1 VSQLQLGLLAIG
13 ALVITS
19 VLVYNWW
26 QERSIRRDMVRRFD
40 GPIDDVLMGN
50 KAAADP
56 EADDAFAM
64 DVAEEAADDEG
75 FEPAIEDEPDVP
87 DELETEPEWEE
98 PEFTASEPD
107 EIEIEEN
114 EPEITLPSI
123 EDTIEEREPE
133 PILLQEEEEAEAF
146 EPLAAEETEEFEED
160 IPSLITSSSIEDS
173 APEPAP
179 SLIPPATPLPA
190 GVDSQ
195 IDEIAIVSIDSAM
208 TGEALREL
216 LSTVAD
222 FGKPV
227 RWFGASGAEWLPLT
241 KEYASRNFSTVVGAL
256 QLADRS
262 GAVQAKGLRDFQDQ
276 IDELG
281 QQTGGQLAWQEQRD
295 ALQYAQALDQFCI
308 DVDVTVTLHLAAGIS
323 GPFAGTKFRSL
334 MEASGL
340 TLKDDGRFHS
350 SNAEGET
357 MFTICN
363 ADQRPLS
370 EEGLRTS
377 SLHDVVLML
386 DVPRV
391 GDANNVFKQMAML
404 GNRME
409 TALNAKL
416 TDARQRA
423 LGDAEIEQ
431 IRSQIKAIHAKMQER
446 QLVPGSASVLRLFS

>member
-1 VSQLQLGLLAIG
+1 MSQLQLGLLAIG
-13 ALVITS
+13 ALVIIS
-19 VLVYNWW
+19 VLVNNWW
-26 QERSIRRDMVRRFD
+26 QERRIRRDMVQRFD

-50 KAAADP
+50 KAASDP
-56 EADDAFAM
+56 DADDAFAVDAAEDL
-64 DVAEEAADDEG
+64 DVDADEEQN
-75 FEPAIEDEPDVP
+75 FEHVVEDEPDAD
-87 DELETEPEWEE
+87 DEMEEEPEWEV

-107 EIEIEEN
+107 DFETEEDEPVFVDQEDEIEEP
-114 EPEITLPSI
+114 EPA
-123 EDTIEEREPE
+123 
-133 PILLQEEEEAEAF
+133 PILLQEEEEAEIEQLATEDAVASLTATHAPD
-146 EPLAAEETEEFEED
+146 EPV
-160 IPSLITSSSIEDS
+160 S
-173 APEPAP
+173 APAQ
-179 SLIPPATPLPA
+179 PATPLPSE
-190 GVDSQ
+190 VDTQ
-195 IDEIAIVSIDSAM
+195 IDEIAIVTLDGTAS
-208 TGEALREL
+208 GVVLREL
-216 LSTVAD
+216 LSTMAD

-227 RWFGASGAEWLPLT
+227 RWFGASKSEWLPLT
-241 KEYASRNFSTVVGAL
+241 KEYASHHFSSVVGAL

-262 GAVQAKGLRDFQDQ
+262 GAVQAQGLRDFQNQ
-276 IDELG
+276 ISELS
-281 QQTGGQLAWQEQRD
+281 QQIEGELVWQEKRD
-295 ALQYAQALDQFCI
+295 ALQYAQALDAFCI

-340 TLKDDGRFHS
+340 TLKEDGRFHFT
-350 SNAEGET
+350 NAEGDT
-357 MFTICN
+357 IFTISN
-363 ADQRPLS
+363 ADQLPLT

-391 GDANNVFKQMAML
+391 GDASNVFKQMAML

-431 IRSQIKAIHAKMQER
+431 IRSQIKSIHAKMQER